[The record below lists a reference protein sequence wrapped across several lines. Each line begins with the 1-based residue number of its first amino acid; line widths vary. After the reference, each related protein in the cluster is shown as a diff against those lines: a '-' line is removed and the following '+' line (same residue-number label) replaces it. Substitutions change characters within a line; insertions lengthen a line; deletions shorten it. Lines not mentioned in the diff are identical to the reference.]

1 MKTKDLSQIYYVDSM
16 LREAEFY
23 ISAERLSGEKLIK
36 LLCHSPYAVN
46 KLRQAL
52 RRLQREGKI
61 VFWIKGGSFCP
72 TDEGTRYLLD
82 RFPEE
87 INDDAMG
94 AGNDFYSIVCL
105 CVQ

>member
-23 ISAERLSGEKLIK
+23 ISSERLAGESLVKFF
-36 LLCHSPYAVN
+36 CHSLYATG
-46 KLRQAL
+46 KLRQTL

-61 VFWIKGGSFCP
+61 AFWIKGEDFRP
-72 TDEGTRYLLD
+72 EDEGARYLLD

-87 INDDAMG
+87 ISDDAMG
-94 AGNDFYSIVCL
+94 KEDPLCNIVCL
-105 CVQ
+105 SL